1 MITAYI
7 QTIRFSPSATPWL
20 IICAK
25 NDGTKH
31 LRPTADSNTSKNN

>member
-25 NDGTKH
+25 NDGK
-31 LRPTADSNTSKNN
+31 RICPTADSNTSKNN